1 MIQIPELWND
11 QADTFVYLFSR
22 RPGRGPSL
30 KIPSALFSNS
40 RSLTHLSRR
49 DSRANHDANRLSMD
63 PRALDVATQQMSI
76 SDGEGYLSPRGFRGR
91 SNSSVTSSGSMR
103 IVHDFQDDDTEER
116 HLHMPLEFESDSSL
130 PDSRLTSD
138 DMELLVL
145 YRNFFAFLTGGAL
158 VATPRQSSLFAIFL
172 GLGSILARFEFSNLD
187 GSTFGEVVSS
197 SFARYCEELRLADVR
212 ASREKTVE
220 AIVLGEKMKA
230 WSLYNEGFVHG
241 AGKLSHVK
249 SLKSPKYAQIS
260 PLTRNRLERAAL
272 DLGGRIRTVE
282 TKLADFD
289 FPSMFAG
296 IANSQMAVEA
306 KNVRFKAWK
315 TAFNGLRKH
324 VISYYRQR
332 YGSWPPK
339 AKSKKNNFEESGLNR
354 LLLREVYE
362 DFTDLY
368 DIFADRTQL
377 TNRTI
382 DMAAPDDNYDVNDTK
397 ESIIHALRRIE
408 SEYDRSTPPVQPP
421 IPFDIPLFP
430 SPSPSTTSTSTT
442 SSSHPHPDPDTSKD
456 RPTRRLR
463 PNEVNEVLL
472 NSYNHDSMK
481 ATPFLQ
487 TFFQLER
494 RSGHGSSLN
503 DIIDSRCGQWI
514 FIYAIL
520 QSLPMVVVDARDIHF
535 AKGVEYFL
543 CVPPR
548 GGRPWMKEDTSQSRS
563 WYNVASGGG
572 VVSLPAD
579 MIDHSVEGIYR
590 RSHCWTVA
598 EQWAAASE
606 TLSPST
612 RVSLGAA
619 LPPPPVRG
627 GARGPSS
634 AVMKHMSMGRSPV
647 LGPVREGHDDAAAA
661 ESGQARNFSFG
672 LEALPLPPG
681 IMPDGSR
688 AARPI
693 SVHDPTKTFDSILK
707 GVETAAAVKKGRK

>member
-1 MIQIPELWND
+1 MIQITELWND
-11 QADTFVYLFSR
+11 QADTFVYLFSQKS
-22 RPGRGPSL
+22 GRGPSL
-30 KIPSALFSNS
+30 KIPSTLFSNS

-49 DSRANHDANRLSMD
+49 DARASQELNQLSMD
-63 PRALDVATQQMSI
+63 LRALDAATQQLTI
-76 SDGEGYLSPRGFRGR
+76 SDRDGYLSPRNSRGR
-91 SNSSVTSSGSMR
+91 SNSSATSSGSMR
-103 IVHDFQDDDTEER
+103 TVHDFQDDDTEER
-116 HLHMPLEFESDSSL
+116 HLYMPLEFESDIST
-130 PDSRLTSD
+130 PDSLLTSD
-138 DMELLVL
+138 DMELLAL

-172 GLGSILARFEFSNLD
+172 GIGSILARFEFSNLD
-187 GSTFGEVVSS
+187 GSTFGEAVSS
-197 SFARYCEELRLADVR
+197 SFARYCDELRLADVR
-212 ASREKTVE
+212 ASREKTIE

-249 SLKSPKYAQIS
+249 SLNSPKYAQTS

-272 DLGGRIRTVE
+272 DLDGRIRTVE

-315 TAFNGLRKH
+315 AAFNNLRKH
-324 VISYYRQR
+324 VMAHYRQR

-354 LLLREVYE
+354 LLLREVYK

-368 DIFADRTQL
+368 DMLADRTQL

-382 DMAAPDDNYDVNDTK
+382 DMAAPVDNCDFNDTK
-397 ESIIHALRRIE
+397 ESITHALRRIE

-430 SPSPSTTSTSTT
+430 SLETSF
-442 SSSHPHPDPDTSKD
+442 HRGHVVDPSKD
-456 RPTRRLR
+456 AKDRARRLR
-463 PNEVNEVLL
+463 SNEVNELL
-472 NSYNHDSMK
+472 LGSYNRESMK
-481 ATPFLQ
+481 GTPFMQ
-487 TFFQLER
+487 DFFQLER
-494 RSGHGSSLN
+494 RSGHGSTIS
-503 DIIDSRCGQWI
+503 DIVDTRCGQWI

-520 QSLPMVVVDARDIHF
+520 QSLPMVVVDARDVQFSQGI
-535 AKGVEYFL
+535 EYFL
-543 CVPPR
+543 CMPPR

-572 VVSLPAD
+572 IVSLPAD

-598 EQWAAASE
+598 AQWASASD
-606 TLSPST
+606 TLSPT
-612 RVSLGAA
+612 TQVSLGAA

-627 GARGPSS
+627 GSRGPTQTTPN
-634 AVMKHMSMGRSPV
+634 MSPA
-647 LGPVREGHDDAAAA
+647 LGPARSIYEGVA
-661 ESGQARNFSFG
+661 ESSYARNFSFG

-681 IMPDGSR
+681 ISPDGTR

-707 GVETAAAVKKGRK
+707 GVETGQPAKKGKK